1 MTVRPFEGRVVL
13 VTGAARGQG
22 AAAATLFAGEG
33 AEVLLTD
40 VLDEEGEAT
49 ADRIAGTGH
58 PGARYRHLDVAEAGQ
73 WETLVA
79 SLDRLDVLVNNAGVT
94 RARGIAKTSETE
106 WEWITGINQR
116 GVWLGMRACLP
127 FLERSDAAAIVNV
140 ASIYGMLGTASS
152 TAYHASKGAVRALSK
167 QAAVEL
173 APKGIRVNCV
183 LPGVI
188 ATPMLADIRDDWL
201 AGLMAHTPLGRP
213 GRAEEVAA
221 AVVFLASPRASY
233 ITGAELTVDG
243 GYTAA

>member
-1 MTVRPFEGRVVL
+1 MGPFEGRVVL

-22 AAAATLFAGEG
+22 AAAAARFADGG
-33 AEVLLTD
+33 AEVILAD
-40 VLDEEGEAT
+40 VLDEPGEAT
-49 ADRIAGTGH
+49 ATRIAEGGH
-58 PGARYRHLDVAEAGQ
+58 TARYRHLDVAEASQ
-73 WETLVA
+73 WDAAVGD
-79 SLDRLDVLVNNAGVT
+79 LDRLDVLVNNAGVT
-94 RARGIAKTSETE
+94 RAKGIARTSETE
-106 WEWITGINQR
+106 WEWVTGINQR

-127 FLERSDAAAIVNV
+127 LLERSDAAAVVNV
-140 ASIYGMLGTASS
+140 SSIYGMLGTASS

-188 ATPMLADIRDDWL
+188 ATPMLADIREDWL

-221 AVVFLASPRASY
+221 AVVFLASPEASY

-243 GYTAA
+243 GYTAV

>member
-1 MTVRPFEGRVVL
+1 VTVGRFEDRVVL

-22 AAAATLFAGEG
+22 AAAAGLFAEEG
-33 AEVLLTD
+33 AEVILTD
-40 VLDEEGEAT
+40 VLDDEGEAT
-49 ADRIAGTGH
+49 AARLCEGGH
-58 PGARYRHLDVAEAGQ
+58 GARYQHLDVAAAPEWEAVVRG
-73 WETLVA
+73 
-79 SLDRLDVLVNNAGVT
+79 LDHLDVLVNNAGVT
-94 RARGIAKTSETE
+94 RAKGIARTSETE
-106 WEWITGINQR
+106 WEWVTGINQR

-127 FLERSDAAAIVNV
+127 LLERSQAAAVVNV
-140 ASIYGMLGTASS
+140 SSIYGILGTASS

-201 AGLMAHTPLGRP
+201 AGLMTHTPLGRP

-221 AVVFLASPRASY
+221 AVVFLASPEASY

>member
-1 MTVRPFEGRVVL
+1 MMAGRFEGRVVL

-22 AAAATLFAGEG
+22 AAAARLFAGEG
-33 AEVLLTD
+33 AEVVLTD

-49 ADRIAGTGH
+49 AAGLGEVSRA
-58 PGARYRHLDVAEAGQ
+58 ARYRHLDVAEASG
-73 WETLVA
+73 WEAAVA
-79 SLDRLDVLVNNAGVT
+79 DLERLDVLVNNAGVT
-94 RARGIAKTSETE
+94 RARGIARTSEQE
-106 WEWITGINQR
+106 WEWVTGINQR
-116 GVWLGMRACLP
+116 GVWLGMRACLRL
-127 FLERSDAAAIVNV
+127 LEQSDAASIVNV
-140 ASIYGMLGTASS
+140 SSIYGMLGTASS

-188 ATPMLADIRDDWL
+188 ATPMLADIREDWL

-221 AVVFLASPRASY
+221 AVAFLASPQASY

>member
-1 MTVRPFEGRVVL
+1 MMTARFEGRVVL

-22 AAAATLFAGEG
+22 AAAARLFAGEG
-33 AEVLLTD
+33 AEVVLTD

-49 ADRIAGTGH
+49 AAGLGEVSRA
-58 PGARYRHLDVAEAGQ
+58 ARYRHLDVAEASG
-73 WETLVA
+73 WEAAVA
-79 SLDRLDVLVNNAGVT
+79 DLERLDVLVNNAGVT
-94 RARGIAKTSETE
+94 RARGIARTSEQE
-106 WEWITGINQR
+106 WEWVTGINQR
-116 GVWLGMRACLP
+116 GVWLGMRACLRL
-127 FLERSDAAAIVNV
+127 LEQSDAASIVNV
-140 ASIYGMLGTASS
+140 SSIYGMLGTASS

-188 ATPMLADIRDDWL
+188 ATPMLADIREDWL

-221 AVVFLASPRASY
+221 AVAFLASPQASY

>member
-1 MTVRPFEGRVVL
+1 MRVGRFEGRAVL

-22 AAAATLFAGEG
+22 AAAAGLFAEEG
-33 AEVLLTD
+33 AEVILTD
-40 VLDEEGEAT
+40 VLDGEGEA
-49 ADRIAGTGH
+49 AAARLVEVGH
-58 PGARYRHLDVAEAGQ
+58 DARYHHLDVADSSQ
-73 WETLVA
+73 WEAVVVGM
-79 SLDRLDVLVNNAGVT
+79 DRLDVLVNNAGVT
-94 RARGIAKTSETE
+94 RAKGIARTAETE
-106 WEWITGINQR
+106 WEWVTGINQR

-127 FLERSDAAAIVNV
+127 LLERSDAAAVVNV
-140 ASIYGMLGTASS
+140 SSIYGILGTASS

-188 ATPMLADIRDDWL
+188 ATPMLADIRKDWL
-201 AGLMAHTPLGRP
+201 DGLMAHTPLGRP

-221 AVVFLASPRASY
+221 AVVFLASSQASY